1 MEVMGLRYYLV
12 DLENVPNSIL
22 HVEKSSL
29 TRSSNLVVFYSERV
43 RSHVDLARANLE
55 RCFRSVRY
63 VYIVPNVKNALD
75 FNLVCY
81 VGILVGSFR
90 GRSLEIYVV
99 SNDTGYLAISDY
111 LYSLVTK
118 FKLQYGRVSGRNIC
132 PVSEKP
138 IIKNKQGNPVKLSTI
153 LTGDYPREA
162 KIRLLRKAIKE
173 DDVVS
178 FICDNLKTCKGSK
191 QKLSELLQKRY
202 GLSGNSYYNMLSM
215 SKFYN
220 SEIQGV
226 SDYD

>member
-1 MEVMGLRYYLV
+1 MEVVGLRYYLV

-55 RCFRSVRY
+55 RCFRSIRY

-111 LYSLVTK
+111 LNSLVTK
-118 FKLQYGRVSGRNIC
+118 FKLQYGRVSEENTYFI
-132 PVSEKP
+132 SEKP
-138 IIKNKQGNPVKLSTI
+138 VIKDKQGNPVKLSTI

-162 KIRLLRKAIKE
+162 KIRSLRKAIKE

-178 FICDNLKTCKGSK
+178 FICNNLEACKGSK
-191 QKLSELLQKRY
+191 KKLNELLQKRY
-202 GLSGNSYYNMLSM
+202 GLRGNSYYHMLTIM
-215 SKFYN
+215 KFYT
-220 SEIQGV
+220 SEIRG
-226 SDYD
+226 

>member
-43 RSHVDLARANLE
+43 RSHVDLVRANLE

-111 LYSLVTK
+111 LDSLATR
-118 FKLQYGRVSGRNIC
+118 FTLQYGRVSERNIC

-178 FICDNLKTCKGSK
+178 FICNNLEACKGSK
-191 QKLSELLQKRY
+191 KKLNELLQKRY
-202 GLSGNSYYNMLSM
+202 GLRGNSYYHMLTIM
-215 SKFYN
+215 KFYT
-220 SEIQGV
+220 SEIRG
-226 SDYD
+226 